1 MPIYSLTYKHSFPIL
16 RLVKSKFLSL
26 ERWGEALFKIDDEE
40 IVLEVSVEDSV
51 IVAIMATEDAVWKS
65 TLEGLKQILKREI
78 KAR

>member
-1 MPIYSLTYKHSFPIL
+1 M
-16 RLVKSKFLSL
+16 